1 MSGRSSM
8 RGPHRFAQLP
18 RDMLVSQACT
28 TLSNATFRLLVAFA
42 AEYNGRN
49 NGAIALTWAIA
60 RGYGMRSKR
69 CFVRDIAE
77 LLRRGLIVRT
87 RQGGKRPLGPT
98 LYALAWRPID
108 AADKTLDPGIESLP
122 SFRWQRW
129 SLTGPPGDF
138 PNDAVSGPPGDL
150 ATNHRD
156 PRGTT
161 SGPPGDQTDAVS
173 GPPGDPTRG
182 NIGTPGGP
190 PSIYEA
196 NQGPLR
202 RGAQRGAMR
211 VIRGARR

>member
-138 PNDAVSGPPGDL
+138 PNDAVSGPPGD
-150 ATNHRD
+150 
-156 PRGTT
+156 
-161 SGPPGDQTDAVS
+161 
-173 GPPGDPTRG
+173 PTRG